1 MYLDQ
6 CYVTVTRKQCDNPV
20 TVVRDVKIP
29 WNSDSETITIYTNSE
44 AGSEDSVILV
54 FHDKDGGYARS
65 AVIIDFGTHL
75 RYRITSCS
83 DYTPFPVTIPTETEK
98 TWTITY
104 NYTERRLVVHCNGVQ
119 VINVVV
125 SDSACTPGV
134 RRKYWD
140 RKFTQMEFLKSDN
153 ASDSYCISSNTG
165 N

>member
-20 TVVRDVKIP
+20 TVVRTVKIP
-29 WNSDSETITIYTNSE
+29 WNSDSETINIYTNSE
-44 AGSEDSVILV
+44 AGSQDSVTLM
-54 FHDKDGGYARS
+54 FHDKDGAYARS
-65 AVIIDFGTHL
+65 TVIIVFGTQI
-75 RYRITSCS
+75 RYMITSCS
-83 DYTPFPVTIPTETEK
+83 GFTPFPETIPTETEK

-125 SDSACTPGV
+125 SDSVCTN
-134 RRKYWD
+134 RNWRQYWD
-140 RKFTQMEFLKSDN
+140 RKFTQMEFFKLDN
-153 ASDSYCISSNTG
+153 ASDSYCISNNTG